1 VVAAG
6 DKAPVFRQRQ
16 RIDRPLIVLRLAHIS
31 DLHLCRLP
39 AVIWPQL
46 ANKRLL
52 SYLSWQLRRRRS
64 HVEIVLDALA
74 RDLHEVGPDHIA
86 ITGDLVNLALPA
98 EFAEAGAWLRRLG
111 PPEWIS
117 LVPGNHDALVAV
129 LPGDGWNHWR
139 AYATSDPGSEGPRDA
154 DFPFLRRRDP
164 LALVGL
170 STALP
175 SGLGFAT
182 GRIGTDQLTRL
193 DEMLERLESERCC
206 RVLLAHHS
214 PIDGHSRRRRR
225 LVDAARLRHCIARR
239 GADLILHGHEHAF
252 SFGQVTGPD
261 GPIPVFGS
269 PSASRF
275 SAQPDLMAQYQFYE
289 IDQSAGAWRI
299 AAESRIYSST
309 SESFV
314 RSARRVV
321 VRQDGALALH
331 PEPVFAACRRSA

>member
-1 VVAAG
+1 M
-6 DKAPVFRQRQ
+6 F
-16 RIDRPLIVLRLAHIS
+16 RLAHVS
-31 DLHLCRLP
+31 DLHLSRLP
-39 AVIWPQL
+39 AVTWPQL

-52 SYLSWQLRRRRS
+52 SYFSWQLRRRRS
-64 HVEIVLDALA
+64 HVQLVLDALV
-74 RDLHEVGPDHIA
+74 RDLHQVGPDHIA

-129 LPGDGWNHWR
+129 PPGDGWDHWR
-139 AYATSDPGSEGPRDA
+139 DYAMSDPDAVGARGA
-154 DFPFLRRRDP
+154 DFPFLRRRGP
-164 LALVGL
+164 LAIVGT

-175 SGLGFAT
+175 SALGFAT
-182 GRIGTDQLTRL
+182 GRLGTDQLARVDRMLQRL
-193 DEMLERLESERCC
+193 QHEQCC

-214 PIDGHSRRRRR
+214 PIDGLSRRRRR
-225 LVDAARLRHCIARR
+225 LIDAPKLRRCIARR

-252 SFGQVTGPD
+252 SFGQIAGVD
-261 GPIPVFGS
+261 GPVPVFGT

-275 SAQPDLMAQYQFYE
+275 SAPPELMAQYQVYD
-289 IDQSAGAWRI
+289 IDGSAGGWHVV
-299 AAESRIYSST
+299 AESRVYSLA

-321 VRQDGALALH
+321 AQHNGALVLS
-331 PEPVFAACRRSA
+331 PETVSAACRKSA

>member
-1 VVAAG
+1 MAAHR
-6 DKAPVFRQRQ
+6 PPFVF
-16 RIDRPLIVLRLAHIS
+16 RLAHIS
-31 DLHLCRLP
+31 DLHLSRLP
-39 AVIWPQL
+39 AMTWSQL

-64 HVEIVLDALA
+64 HVRTLLEALV

-129 LPGDGWNHWR
+129 LPGDGWDHWR
-139 AYATSDPGSEGPRDA
+139 AYATSDPDVALGREV
-154 DFPFLRRRDP
+154 DFPFLRRRGP
-164 LALVGL
+164 LAIVGL

-175 SGLGFAT
+175 SALGFAT
-182 GRIGTDQLTRL
+182 GRLGAEQLARL
-193 DEMLERLESERCC
+193 DRMLERLGHERRC

-214 PIDGHSRRRRR
+214 PVDGLSGRRRR
-225 LVDAARLRHCIARR
+225 LIDAAPLRRCIAKR

-252 SFGQVTGPD
+252 SFDQIAGVD
-261 GPIPVFGS
+261 GPVPVFGT
-269 PSASRF
+269 PSASRL
-275 SAQPDLMAQYQFYE
+275 AAEAELMAQYQTYE
-289 IDQSAGAWRI
+289 IDWSAGEWRI
-299 AAESRIYSST
+299 VAESRVYSLASA
-309 SESFV
+309 SFV
-314 RSARRVV
+314 RGVRRVV

-331 PEPVFAACRRSA
+331 LESTLAPCRKSA